1 MQIHSDHLKTSQS
14 LLLSYMCREVVN
26 RRSECFANVTH
37 PALLLLGWSR
47 EGEGGGRGRGREER
61 EGRSEVREGWKRQ
74 MERGR
79 EREGER
85 REQGREGG
93 KEERKQNKTKGGN
106 GGKAR
111 ERKKRECHLVSWG
124 SLVHGPMM

>member
-1 MQIHSDHLKTSQS
+1 
-14 LLLSYMCREVVN
+14 
-26 RRSECFANVTH
+26 
-37 PALLLLGWSR
+37 
-47 EGEGGGRGRGREER
+47 
-61 EGRSEVREGWKRQ
+61 

-93 KEERKQNKTKGGN
+93 IEERKQNKTKGGN

-124 SLVHGPMM
+124 SLVHGLIM